1 MNEDYILHFK
11 PSEQGVKFHDSYL
24 KALSGNFSD
33 VIKAELKK
41 HKHLTGEYTV
51 IVMMCGIKNP
61 SATDTHI
68 LLLGNRN
75 ITLYVLQMPHNVC
88 VISYT
93 IDFFSENMVADEAD
107 CRYFWINPLE
117 DILKYSSTFKISDS
131 FIIPSEAELEEQS
144 RRTAE
149 RFFKSFDNFRF
160 PCRLGECDFPDVI
173 YEVCFEAQP
182 NSETSKRV
190 LSVIEKWAYNYN
202 RRNKDSD
209 RNIHFVQLI
218 EDSEEIQPSGNSVL
232 IHIDFGNCDVL
243 LIRNVIQQLNKS
255 DLPIKGVI
263 IR

>member
-1 MNEDYILHFK
+1 MKEDYILHFK
-11 PSEQGVKFHDSYL
+11 PSEQGVKFHASYL
-24 KALSGNFSD
+24 KALSSEFSG

-41 HKHLTGEYTV
+41 HKHLTGKYTV

-131 FIIPSEAELEEQS
+131 FIIPSEAEFEEQS

-190 LSVIEKWAYNYN
+190 LSVIEKWVYNYN

-243 LIRNVIQQLNKS
+243 LIRNVIRQLNKS

>member
-11 PSEQGVKFHDSYL
+11 PSGQGVKLHDSYL
-24 KALSGNFSD
+24 KALSCEFSG

-41 HKHLTGEYTV
+41 HKHLTGEYAV
-51 IVMMCGIKNP
+51 LVMMCGIKNP

-68 LLLGNRN
+68 LLSGNRN
-75 ITLYVLQMPHNVC
+75 ITLYVLQMPRNVC

-93 IDFFSENMVADEAD
+93 IDFSSENMVADEAD
-107 CRYFWINPLE
+107 SRYFWINPFE
-117 DILKYSSTFKISDS
+117 DILKYSPTFKVSDS
-131 FIIPSEAELEEQS
+131 FIIPSEAEFEEQS

-149 RFFKSFDNFRF
+149 KFLKSFNDFRF
-160 PCRLGECDFPDVI
+160 PCEIGECDFPDVV
-173 YEVCFEAQP
+173 YEVFFETQP
-182 NSETSKRV
+182 DSETAEKV

-202 RRNKDSD
+202 RRNKDTD

-218 EDSEEIQPSGNSVL
+218 EDGEEIQPSGNSVL
-232 IHIDFGNCDVL
+232 VHVDFGNCDVL
-243 LIRNVIQQLNKS
+243 LIRNVIRQLNNS